1 MPNETLSADR
11 LATISPHTAPTNNS
25 DLIIIALESH
35 TQWQY
40 ETPDEDLTT
49 YDPTIGPFRCIQ
61 DAFDSSIASGKI
73 LLDEIKLPEDN
84 CRAISAA
91 IQNGTARAIS
101 DGSYDPL
108 TLQGTSSLT
117 IVAAKDDI
125 DLLDGDNWVPGT
137 STDQSAYRSKL
148 AGIAGI
154 LSVVAIIIRHYNI
167 TKGSITIALDG
178 YSALDQSAADT
189 PLRIDQPDFDILQD
203 IQARLHTLPIKVI
216 WKWVEGHQDKKGK
229 FMDWWAR
236 QNQKVDRNAKA
247 FLRKCKLNKRPHRP
261 VRLLYEKWALYI
273 QGVKQSKINKNSL
286 YASLFAPRTL
296 SYWEKHH
303 NIKINPLTTVD
314 WEPSRLA
321 MAKLPQGYKRWLVK
335 QLSGHIG
342 VGHMLKK

>member
-1 MPNETLSADR
+1 
-11 LATISPHTAPTNNS
+11 
-25 DLIIIALESH
+25 
-35 TQWQY
+35 
-40 ETPDEDLTT
+40 
-49 YDPTIGPFRCIQ
+49 
-61 DAFDSSIASGKI
+61 
-73 LLDEIKLPEDN
+73 
-84 CRAISAA
+84 
-91 IQNGTARAIS
+91 
-101 DGSYDPL
+101 
-108 TLQGTSSLT
+108 
-117 IVAAKDDI
+117 VAAKNDI
-125 DLLDGDNWVPGT
+125 DPLDGDNWVPGT
-137 STDQSAYRSKL
+137 PTDQSAYRSEL

-154 LSVVAIIIRHYNI
+154 LSVVAIIIQHYDI
-167 TKGSITIALDG
+167 TNGSITIALDG
-178 YSALDQSAADT
+178 YSALDQSAAET

-203 IQARLHTLPIKVI
+203 IRARLHTLPIEVI

-229 FMDWWAR
+229 FMDWWAL

-303 NIKINPLTTVD
+303 DIKINPLATVD

-342 VGHMLKK
+342 VGHMLKKRRWQDHSRCPLCNTENEKTSHVLLCQNKSSKENFKKIGGRSHPNTGIQHDSAVTKKSTITHPTKMARRKNN